1 LNDAAI
7 ARCVPLAVA
16 SEVHAVAYVDCT
28 WETTALKIRP
38 RGDGRRKRKDDEWK
52 SGDHCFCR
60 DCSIKNYVDVVVW

>member
-1 LNDAAI
+1 
-7 ARCVPLAVA
+7 
-16 SEVHAVAYVDCT
+16 
-28 WETTALKIRP
+28 LKIRP